1 MKEFKT
7 VLDLTCNLHLIP
19 ETVSVDVLK
28 RIVDWMISDGSLEDQ
43 YVINQLQYASKF
55 IKEA

>member
-19 ETVSVDVLK
+19 QEVALDTLK
-28 RIVDWMISDGSLEDQ
+28 RVTDWLVTPGNT
-43 YVINQLQYASKF
+43 INDEYIKRQLDYASKF
-55 IKEA
+55 I